1 MELSQIIASL
11 SVFTGI
17 IEEEGYQLISQVEIL
32 KEELLSGQGC
42 TQ

>member
-1 MELSQIIASL
+1 MELSRTIGSL
-11 SVFTGI
+11 PVYTGI
-17 IEEEGYQLISQVEIL
+17 RVEEGYQLISQVEIL